1 MIIKEIKIK
10 NLLMFMAIVWYKIM
24 MRYSRLYSLDNYLII
39 NNEFP
44 IIIIDCALNSNN
56 VFRSIIKTLYLTW
69 LFVQGKSR

>member
-1 MIIKEIKIK
+1 
-10 NLLMFMAIVWYKIM
+10 MFMAIVWYKIM

-56 VFRSIIKTLYLTW
+56 VFRSIIKTLYLT
-69 LFVQGKSR
+69 